1 MSSSKQNDLKR
12 DFAAGVYLS
21 ESQDPISPPPPTHC
35 KYTCIVYTVY
45 LFTLGRGGGGEFN
58 QREGYRGSFTVPATR
73 NSTDQQAVPANLF
86 RNSCKN

>member
-1 MSSSKQNDLKR
+1 MSSSKKIDLKR
-12 DFAAGVYLS
+12 TLRQVFICLRPRTPY
-21 ESQDPISPPPPTHC
+21 PPPLTPC
-35 KYTCIVYTVY
+35 KRVYSILIQT
-45 LFTLGRGGGGEFN
+45 GKGGKGGEFN